1 MEHFA
6 YVQGNLQA
14 EDISVAT
21 IAESVGTP
29 FYCYSTATLVRHFRV
44 FREAFQDVPALICY
58 ALKAN
63 SNQAIIRTLAKEG
76 AGADVVS
83 EGEIRRALA
92 AGIPANKIVF
102 SGMGKTIQEIT
113 YALEVGILQFNIES
127 ESELEALSH
136 IAQRKNKTAEIAIR
150 VTPDVDGRTHAKI
163 TTGTKISKFGIDITE
178 APALY
183 QKAASLPNIAVKSV
197 SCHIGSQIT
206 ALEPFQKAFSRVIEL
221 VKDLRAAGHTI
232 ERLDLGGGLGI
243 PYDGDQTPPTPAEY
257 AAVVKNLTRNL
268 GCTLIF
274 EPGRLIIGNA
284 GILVSRVISLKKTP
298 AREFLVVDAGM
309 NDLVRPTLYDAFHE
323 IVPVKIPKSD
333 ARRTFDV
340 VGPVC
345 ETGDVFARD
354 RVLPVFET
362 GDLMAFRSAG
372 AYGAA
377 MSNTYNSRQLV
388 PEVLVKGGEFSVI
401 RERQTYEQLIAQDKL
416 PNWL

>member
-6 YVQGNLQA
+6 YAQGNLQA
-14 EDISVAT
+14 EDVSVAT

-44 FREAFQDVPALICY
+44 FKEAFQDVPALICY

-63 SNQAIIRTLAKEG
+63 SNQAIIKTLAKEG

-83 EGEIRRALA
+83 EGEIRRAIA
-92 AGIPANKIVF
+92 AGIPADKIVF

-163 TTGTKISKFGIDITE
+163 TTGTKISKFGIDISE

-183 QKAASLPNIAVKSV
+183 KKAAGLPNIAVKSV

-206 ALEPFQKAFSRVIEL
+206 ELEPFQKAFSRVIDL
-221 VKDLRAAGHTI
+221 VRDLRADGHSI

-268 GCTLIF
+268 GCKLMF
-274 EPGRLIIGNA
+274 EPGRLLVGNA
-284 GILVSRVISLKKTP
+284 GILVSRVIGLKKTP

-323 IVPVKIPKSD
+323 IVPVKIPK
-333 ARRTFDV
+333 AETRCTFDV

-354 RVLPVFET
+354 RILPVFEA
-362 GDLMAFRSAG
+362 GDLIAFRSAG

-377 MSNTYNSRQLV
+377 MSNTYNSRLLV
-388 PEVLVKGGEFSVI
+388 PEVLVNGKEFSVI
-401 RERQTYEQLIAQDKL
+401 RQRQTYEELIGQDRL

>member
-6 YVQGNLQA
+6 YAQGNLQA

-29 FYCYSTATLVRHFRV
+29 FYCYSTATLTRHFRV
-44 FREAFQDVPALICY
+44 FKEAFQDVPTLICY

-63 SNQAIIRTLAKEG
+63 SNQAIIKTLAKEG

-163 TTGTKISKFGIDITE
+163 TTGTKISKFGIDISE

-206 ALEPFQKAFSRVIEL
+206 ELEPFQKAFSRVIEL
-221 VKDLRAAGHTI
+221 VKELRANGHKI
-232 ERLDLGGGLGI
+232 ERLDLGGV
-243 PYDGDQTPPTPAEY
+243 PYHGDSTPATPAEY
-257 AAVVKNLTRNL
+257 AAVVKNLTHNL
-268 GCTLIF
+268 GCSLIF
-274 EPGRLIIGNA
+274 EPGRLLVGNA

-323 IVPVKIPKSD
+323 IVPVKIPK
-333 ARRTFDV
+333 AETRRTFDV

-362 GDLMAFRSAG
+362 GDLIAFRSAG

-388 PEVLVKGGEFSVI
+388 PEVLVNGEQFTII
-401 RERQTYEQLIAQDKL
+401 RPRQTYEQLIALDQL

>member
-1 MEHFA
+1 MEHFTYA
-6 YVQGNLQA
+6 QGNLQA
-14 EDISVAT
+14 EDVSIAT

-44 FREAFQDVPALICY
+44 FKEAFQDVPALICY

-63 SNQAIIRTLAKEG
+63 SNQAIIKTLAKEG

-150 VTPDVDGRTHAKI
+150 VTPDVDGGTHAKI
-163 TTGTKISKFGIDITE
+163 TTGTKISKFGIDISQ

-206 ALEPFQKAFSRVIEL
+206 ALEPFQKAFSRVIDL

-268 GCTLIF
+268 GCTLMF
-274 EPGRLIIGNA
+274 EPGRLIVGNA

-323 IVPVKIPKSD
+323 IVPVKIPKAD
-333 ARRTFDV
+333 TRRTFDV

-362 GDLMAFRSAG
+362 GDLIAFRSAG
-372 AYGAA
+372 AYGAS

>member
-1 MEHFA
+1 MEHFSYA
-6 YVQGNLQA
+6 QGNLQA

-29 FYCYSTATLVRHFRV
+29 FYCYSTATLVRHYRV
-44 FREAFQDVPALICY
+44 FAQAFQDVPALICY

-63 SNQAIIRTLAKEG
+63 SNQAIIKTLAKEG

-83 EGEIRRALA
+83 EGEIRRAVA
-92 AGIPANKIVF
+92 AGIPPKKIVF

-113 YALEVGILQFNIES
+113 YALEVGILQFNVES
-127 ESELEALSH
+127 ESELLALSH
-136 IAQRKNKTAEIAIR
+136 IAERKGKIAEIAIR

-163 TTGTKISKFGIDITE
+163 TTGTKISKFGIDINE
-178 APALY
+178 AQALY
-183 QKAASLPNIAVKSV
+183 KKAASLPNIAVKSV

-206 ALEPFQKAFSRVIEL
+206 ELEPFQKAFSRVIDL
-221 VKDLRAAGHTI
+221 VKDLRADGHTI

-243 PYDGDQTPPTPAEY
+243 PYDGDVPPPTPAEY
-257 AAVVKNLTRNL
+257 ASIVKNLTRNL
-268 GCTLIF
+268 GCKLIF
-274 EPGRLIIGNA
+274 EPGRLIVGNA
-284 GILVSRVISLKKTP
+284 GILVSRVIGLKKTP

-323 IVPVKIPKSD
+323 IVPVKIPK
-333 ARRTFDV
+333 AETRRTFDV

-354 RVLPVFET
+354 RVLPIFEA
-362 GDLMAFRSAG
+362 GDLVAFRSAG
-372 AYGAA
+372 AYGAS
-377 MSNTYNSRQLV
+377 MSNTYNSRLLI
-388 PEVLVKGGEFSVI
+388 PEVLVNGDQFSII
-401 RERQTYEQLIAQDKL
+401 RPRQTYEQLISQDQL

>member
-1 MEHFA
+1 MEHFSYA
-6 YVQGNLQA
+6 QGNLQA

-29 FYCYSTATLVRHFRV
+29 FYCYSTATLVRHYRV
-44 FREAFQDVPALICY
+44 FAQAFQDVPALICY

-63 SNQAIIRTLAKEG
+63 SNQAIIKTLAKEG

-83 EGEIRRALA
+83 EGEIRRAVA
-92 AGIPANKIVF
+92 AGIPPKKIVF

-113 YALEVGILQFNIES
+113 YALEVGILQFNVES
-127 ESELEALSH
+127 ESELLALSH
-136 IAQRKNKTAEIAIR
+136 IAERKGKIAEIAIR

-163 TTGTKISKFGIDITE
+163 TTGTKISKFGIDINE
-178 APALY
+178 AQALY
-183 QKAASLPNIAVKSV
+183 KKAASLPNIAVKSV

-206 ALEPFQKAFSRVIEL
+206 ELEPIQKAFSRVIDL
-221 VKDLRAAGHTI
+221 VKDLRADGHTI

-243 PYDGDQTPPTPAEY
+243 PYDGDVPPPTPAEY
-257 AAVVKNLTRNL
+257 ASIVKNLTRNL
-268 GCTLIF
+268 GCKLIF
-274 EPGRLIIGNA
+274 EPGRLIVGNA
-284 GILVSRVISLKKTP
+284 GILVSRVIGLKKTP

-323 IVPVKIPKSD
+323 IVPVKIPK
-333 ARRTFDV
+333 AETRRTFDV

-354 RVLPVFET
+354 RVLPIFEA
-362 GDLMAFRSAG
+362 GDLVAFRSAG
-372 AYGAA
+372 AYGAS
-377 MSNTYNSRQLV
+377 MSNTYNSRLLI
-388 PEVLVKGGEFSVI
+388 PEVLVNGDQFSII
-401 RERQTYEQLIAQDKL
+401 RPRQTYEQLISQDQL